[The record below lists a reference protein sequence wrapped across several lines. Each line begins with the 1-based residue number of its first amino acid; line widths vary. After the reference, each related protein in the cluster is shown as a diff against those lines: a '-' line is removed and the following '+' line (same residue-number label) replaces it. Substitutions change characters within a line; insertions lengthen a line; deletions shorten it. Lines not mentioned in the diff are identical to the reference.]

1 MQGKFHQYVFSVFYA
16 ILISFGWYA
25 ISTPKYSPAF
35 HLHAANHHSYQ
46 VESGGF
52 GTKVIRKTKRHRHE
66 KLRAYFS
73 ENENEND
80 DTGNDSNSPNL
91 FALTGD
97 SFGNILNDFLP
108 QFHNTLTA
116 VSLANTT
123 PFILRKNALYIHY
136 SVFRL

>member
-35 HLHAANHHSYQ
+35 HLHAANQHSHQ

-66 KLRAYFS
+66 K
-73 ENENEND
+73 
-80 DTGNDSNSPNL
+80 
-91 FALTGD
+91 
-97 SFGNILNDFLP
+97 
-108 QFHNTLTA
+108 
-116 VSLANTT
+116 
-123 PFILRKNALYIHY
+123 
-136 SVFRL
+136 